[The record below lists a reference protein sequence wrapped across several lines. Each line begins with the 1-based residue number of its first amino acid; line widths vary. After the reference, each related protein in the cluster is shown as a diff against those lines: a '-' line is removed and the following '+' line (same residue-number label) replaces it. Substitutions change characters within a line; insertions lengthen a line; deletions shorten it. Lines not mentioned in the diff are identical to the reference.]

1 MNFSGLPTIKE
12 TIKIFGLSANKKLGQ
27 NFLTDSDITDQ
38 IALKAG
44 VKGKHVLEVGPGPG
58 GLTRSLLAMG
68 AAQVTAIE
76 KDERCADV
84 LAGIKAIAKEK
95 FTLIQG
101 DALKFDES
109 SLITDAKRLSVVANL
124 PYNIGTQLVL
134 KWLTNLDTFE
144 SITIM
149 LQKEVIERLAA
160 APGEK
165 AYGSLAIMTQL
176 LCEPRILMT
185 LEPEYFSPPPKV
197 TSMVIK
203 LTPREKPLYEVSLKK
218 LERVTK
224 TAFSQ
229 RRKTIR
235 KSLQS
240 LLGEHTEALLA
251 KVGID
256 PQARPEVVSIK
267 QFIDLTN
274 AVELNS

>member
-76 KDERCADV
+76 KDERCTDV

-109 SLITDAKRLSVVANL
+109 SLITEDKRLSVVANL

-240 LLGEHTEALLA
+240 LLGENTEALLA
-251 KVGID
+251 RVGID

-267 QFIDLTN
+267 QFVDLTN